1 MVKKIKLGSERFR
14 CTELLFQPSVRGLDI
29 GGVQHMMYQTIQ
41 SCDMDIRKDL
51 ISNVVITGGTTCI
64 EGFESRLVKELSAL
78 SNSNVKLVTNDK
90 EFSVFEGGVILANLI
105 SFREHWITQEEY
117 EEEGPSIV
125 HRKCN

>member
-1 MVKKIKLGSERFR
+1 
-14 CTELLFQPSVRGLDI
+14 
-29 GGVQHMMYQTIQ
+29 MMYQTIQ